1 MGYISYR
8 YRMCRVTTFVLL
20 REFRDVLVLLL
31 LLHSLGQVNPAVEA
45 ELFARHEHHPSHALG
60 GAAAGG

>member
-1 MGYISYR
+1 
-8 YRMCRVTTFVLL
+8 MCRVTTFLL
-20 REFRDVLVLLL
+20 LGDFRDVLVLLL

-45 ELFARHEHHPSHALG
+45 ELFARHEQHPSHALG